1 MYILSNSSLNFEN
14 RITDDTKCVSTSTV
28 IINLLESFKLFD
40 CIQAFLAPASF
51 YFVCGGG
58 GGGGW
63 LKISPFK
70 WLRNSHCHLI
80 LSCER

>member
-1 MYILSNSSLNFEN
+1 MRCMYILSNSSLNFEN

-58 GGGGW
+58 GGGG
-63 LKISPFK
+63 LA
-70 WLRNSHCHLI
+70 
-80 LSCER
+80 

>member
-1 MYILSNSSLNFEN
+1 MRCMYILSNSSLNFEN

-51 YFVCGGG
+51 FLFVG

-63 LKISPFK
+63 VGGRLKFLLLNGSEI
-70 WLRNSHCHLI
+70 LI
-80 LSCER
+80 VI